1 MIMKSIRKY
10 IQGLAVSL
18 VLASTLSCEDFA
30 LGEDFLQKPPSSDV
44 TIDTIFSTAEY
55 ARRVLW
61 YSYSYLPIGYPTGY
75 NFTSAMWYGIQE
87 GLTDLCHS
95 YLTWDGVNA
104 NYYNG
109 GYNASHEDSSGG
121 NEARGT
127 KYRFT
132 SRNQWK
138 SIRHAWLLI
147 ENVDRVPD
155 MTAEEKSQLKAEA
168 KIVIAIH
175 YIDMIRHYGSVPI
188 VDHAIDANDSNLP
201 HRATLEETV
210 DFVVKLLDEAKDC
223 KELPWFVEEEDSG
236 TDVWSGR
243 LTRAS
248 AYGLKQRLLLF
259 VASPLF
265 NSNEPYYPGE
275 ASDKLMTWFGG
286 YDIQRWKDAAKAGEE
301 FMAAIQ
307 REGHYELV
315 QTVPY
320 RMAFRD
326 GYYTRGTTE
335 SLVSVRRHYK
345 TSNVGAI
352 MQSMRWGAW
361 CPTKEYFDMFPMA
374 DGSDFNWNNPEH
386 AKNPFVNRD
395 PRIYETIVMC
405 GDDFQGS
412 KAEVF
417 QAKSGDAN
425 YPAGA
430 HWKKGTNM
438 DGAQLSTGI
447 TTRKFVLDRKGE
459 WNGRLFH
466 WPYLR
471 LAESYLSYAEALN
484 EANGGPNATA
494 YEYVN
499 KVRAR
504 VGLNGLPAGLN
515 QEQFREAVLRERACE
530 LGYEEIRFFDLIRW
544 KREADFTKR
553 LYGLK
558 IYRHKTTK
566 EYLCEPFLL
575 KQRAWQKADGFSP
588 KFYLSAFPSTEVNKG
603 YGLIQ
608 NPGW

>member
-1 MIMKSIRKY
+1 
-10 IQGLAVSL
+10 
-18 VLASTLSCEDFA
+18 
-30 LGEDFLQKPPSSDV
+30 
-44 TIDTIFSTAEY
+44 
-55 ARRVLW
+55 
-61 YSYSYLPIGYPTGY
+61 
-75 NFTSAMWYGIQE
+75 
-87 GLTDLCHS
+87 
-95 YLTWDGVNA
+95 
-104 NYYNG
+104 
-109 GYNASHEDSSGG
+109 
-121 NEARGT
+121 
-127 KYRFT
+127 
-132 SRNQWK
+132 
-138 SIRHAWLLI
+138 
-147 ENVDRVPD
+147 
-155 MTAEEKSQLKAEA
+155 
-168 KIVIAIH
+168 
-175 YIDMIRHYGSVPI
+175 
-188 VDHAIDANDSNLP
+188 
-201 HRATLEETV
+201 
-210 DFVVKLLDEAKDC
+210 
-223 KELPWFVEEEDSG
+223 
-236 TDVWSGR
+236 
-243 LTRAS
+243 
-248 AYGLKQRLLLF
+248 
-259 VASPLF
+259 
-265 NSNEPYYPGE
+265 
-275 ASDKLMTWFGG
+275 
-286 YDIQRWKDAAKAGEE
+286 
-301 FMAAIQ
+301 
-307 REGHYELV
+307 
-315 QTVPY
+315 
-320 RMAFRD
+320 
-326 GYYTRGTTE
+326 
-335 SLVSVRRHYK
+335 
-345 TSNVGAI
+345 
-352 MQSMRWGAW
+352 
-361 CPTKEYFDMFPMA
+361 
-374 DGSDFNWNNPEH
+374 
-386 AKNPFVNRD
+386 
-395 PRIYETIVMC
+395 MC

-553 LYGLK
+553 LHGLK

-566 EYLCEPFLL
+566 EYLCESFLL
-575 KQRAWQKADGFSP
+575 KQRAWQKEDGFSP

>member
-121 NEARGT
+121 NEAMGT

-301 FMAAIQ
+301 FMAAIHPAGNQ
-307 REGHYELV
+307 DLV
-315 QTVPY
+315 QT
-320 RMAFRD
+320 
-326 GYYTRGTTE
+326 
-335 SLVSVRRHYK
+335 
-345 TSNVGAI
+345 
-352 MQSMRWGAW
+352 
-361 CPTKEYFDMFPMA
+361 
-374 DGSDFNWNNPEH
+374 
-386 AKNPFVNRD
+386 
-395 PRIYETIVMC
+395 ET
-405 GDDFQGS
+405 
-412 KAEVF
+412 
-417 QAKSGDAN
+417 
-425 YPAGA
+425 
-430 HWKKGTNM
+430 
-438 DGAQLSTGI
+438 
-447 TTRKFVLDRKGE
+447 
-459 WNGRLFH
+459 
-466 WPYLR
+466 
-471 LAESYLSYAEALN
+471 
-484 EANGGPNATA
+484 
-494 YEYVN
+494 
-499 KVRAR
+499 
-504 VGLNGLPAGLN
+504 
-515 QEQFREAVLRERACE
+515 
-530 LGYEEIRFFDLIRW
+530 
-544 KREADFTKR
+544 
-553 LYGLK
+553 
-558 IYRHKTTK
+558 
-566 EYLCEPFLL
+566 
-575 KQRAWQKADGFSP
+575 
-588 KFYLSAFPSTEVNKG
+588 
-603 YGLIQ
+603 
-608 NPGW
+608 